1 MAERAAA
8 RMAERAEARM
18 AERRAESRAAAGLP
32 PLPAFDPNA
41 PPVAPR
47 PRVKLIEVAPAAR
60 PAKMQLRHWMIL
72 LSFLLVVVTPVAGA
86 AVYLYTRAADQ
97 YASKVGFTVRREESS
112 SAMEILG
119 GLTSLSSASSSDTDI
134 LYEFIQGQKLIRLI
148 DADLDLRT
156 LYSRPEND
164 PYFSLPN
171 DASIEDLVEYWADMA
186 RIYYAP
192 GTGLIEVEIR
202 AFRPEDAKAIAE
214 ALFRHSST
222 MINELSSIARSDTT
236 RYAKEELDVAVER
249 LKIARQALTRFRNEK
264 RIVDPSADLQGQT
277 GLINSLQAQLAEGL
291 IDLDMLASSTR
302 DSDPRVEQAKR
313 RIEVIERRIEEER
326 RKLGASSG
334 EAFAD
339 VVGEFEVLKVD
350 MEFAERTYFSALSTY
365 DGALSE
371 AGRQSRYLAT
381 YLEPTLAEKPQYP
394 KRMLDLTV
402 LALILFG
409 IWTILILI
417 YYSLKDRR

>member
-1 MAERAAA
+1 
-8 RMAERAEARM
+8 MAERAEARAAERAEARA
-18 AERRAESRAAAGLP
+18 AERRAALAQSATSGAATP
-32 PLPAFDPNA
+32 FVPAPA
-41 PPVAPR
+41 VTPR

-60 PAKMQLRHWMIL
+60 PAQMKLRHWLII
-72 LSFLLVVVTPVAGA
+72 LSFIVVVILPTAGA
-86 AVYLYTRAADQ
+86 GVYLYTWAADQ

-134 LYEFIQGQKLIRLI
+134 LYEFIQGQKLVRAI
-148 DADLDLRT
+148 DDDLDLRA

-164 PYFSLPN
+164 PYFRLAP
-171 DASIEDLVEYWADMA
+171 DASIEELVEYWEKMA

-202 AFRPEDAKAIAE
+202 AFRPDDAKAIAE

-222 MINELSSIARSDTT
+222 MINDLSNIARIDTT
-236 RYAKEELDVAVER
+236 RYAKEELDIAVDR
-249 LKIARQALTRFRNEK
+249 LKSARQALTRFRNEK
-264 RIVDPSADLQGQT
+264 RIVDPSADIQGQT
-277 GLINSLQAQLAEGL
+277 GLITSLQAQLAGAL
-291 IDLDMLASSTR
+291 IDLDMLSASTR

-334 EAFAD
+334 EAYAD
-339 VVGEFEVLKVD
+339 LVGEFEVLKVD
-350 MEFAERTYFSALSTY
+350 MEFAEKTYFSALSTY

-371 AGRQSRYLAT
+371 AGRQSRYLAA
-381 YLEPTLAEKPQYP
+381 YLEPTLAEKPEYP
-394 KRMLDLTV
+394 KRLLDMAI

-409 IWTILILI
+409 IWTIMVLI